1 MKLLEYIKKNGQYSF
16 DEKPLNDVD
25 KLIFASISYVNY
37 KDIVSS
43 NSKVKKT
50 IKDVCLEF
58 CSKGYDNE
66 YNIMA
71 VRGGIKLLKHISKC
85 ERYKDLYLY
94 NYQKIINDYEQFAA
108 ITIEI
113 NPHLVYVSF
122 EGTTDEMIGWRE
134 DFEMCYR
141 FPIPSQ
147 KSAIKYLNH
156 YLSFKNVD
164 IILGGH
170 SKGGNLA
177 LVSGMCA
184 NFLVRHKIKEIYN
197 YDGPGLS
204 KKQLHSLK
212 YRKISY
218 KYQHIVPNNALV
230 GMMLYSEKR
239 IIVKTN
245 YVGMLSHYYMNW
257 EVDDFNII
265 ESTLSKSSERL
276 EESLIIW
283 IEKYNDKQKEQFVK
297 EVFDVFKHNNID
309 SLLDFINKPTA
320 IIKILS
326 DSAKVS
332 EQTNIMFKE
341 FSASVRKFLFK
352 TVQETIFKS

>member
-16 DEKPLNDVD
+16 DEKPLNGVD
-25 KLIFASISYVNY
+25 KLIFANISYVNY
-37 KDIVSS
+37 KDTVSS
-43 NSKVKKT
+43 NSKMKKT

-71 VRGGIKLLKHISKC
+71 VRGGIKLLKHMAKC
-85 ERYKDLYLY
+85 KRYHDLYLY
-94 NYQKIINDYEQFAA
+94 NYQKIVNDCEQFSA

-113 NPHLVYVSF
+113 NSHLVYVSF

-156 YLSFKNVD
+156 YFSFKNVD

-184 NFLVRHKIKEIYN
+184 NILVRHKIKEIYN

-204 KKQLHSLK
+204 KRQLNSLK

-218 KYQHIVPNNALV
+218 KYQHIVPNNSLV

-239 IIVKTN
+239 TIVKTN

-265 ESTLSKSSERL
+265 ENIMNKSSINL
-276 EESLIIW
+276 EKKLSSW
-283 IEKYNDKQKEQFVK
+283 IEKYNDKQKKQFV
-297 EVFDVFKHNNID
+297 EELFDVFKRNNIN

-320 IIKILS
+320 IIKIFN
-326 DSAKVS
+326 DSTKVS
-332 EQTNIMFKE
+332 EQTSIMFKE
-341 FSASVRKFLFK
+341 FSNSVRKYLFK
-352 TVQETIFKS
+352 TLQETIFKS